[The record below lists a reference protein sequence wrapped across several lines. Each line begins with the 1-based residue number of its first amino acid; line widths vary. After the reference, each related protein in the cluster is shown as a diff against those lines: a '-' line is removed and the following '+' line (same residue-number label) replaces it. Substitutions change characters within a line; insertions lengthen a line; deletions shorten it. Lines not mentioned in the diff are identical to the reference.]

1 MAFCSQCGAEL
12 ARDARLCGQCG
23 AAVSGTTAGVT
34 ADPVAPPPRPNPVET
49 QSFASQPGARGG
61 RGWLLPV
68 LLVIAVLS
76 IAYLLLAPARTPAP
90 TTRTDTPEAQAT
102 IAATEPGSDAAP
114 TRTVSAASL
123 DSSFVSDP
131 QGAAARYAG
140 PVRVS
145 GTIATMVQPGPTPSL
160 SMEGRTR
167 FNYVIVNFPAG
178 YRERLAPLAKGQ
190 VITVAC
196 GGVRALG
203 GTTILSD
210 CRLD

>member
-12 ARDARLCGQCG
+12 ARDARFCGQCG

-90 TTRTDTPEAQAT
+90 TTRTGADVMVLGRESHRRGSVTRAIA
-102 IAATEPGSDAAP
+102 IAAGD
-114 TRTVSAASL
+114 
-123 DSSFVSDP
+123 
-131 QGAAARYAG
+131 
-140 PVRVS
+140 
-145 GTIATMVQPGPTPSL
+145 
-160 SMEGRTR
+160 
-167 FNYVIVNFPAG
+167 
-178 YRERLAPLAKGQ
+178 
-190 VITVAC
+190 
-196 GGVRALG
+196 RALG
-203 GTTILSD
+203 HVVIVHPESGR
-210 CRLD
+210 RLLTPESV